1 MKNTVVLAFGVMLA
15 ASPALSQSFKAKNR
29 MVVNPI
35 SSAVFE
41 VVETRS
47 LGASGSWCAAA
58 DYATRVLGAS
68 GKTELIVKTP
78 RGKSVTDPRRKG
90 VAFTLDPAEVPE
102 PLSKSVSPSTKIP
115 GQTLPVGHALAFCS
129 QSLIDIGP

>member
-1 MKNTVVLAFGVMLA
+1 MRKSIIVACGVMLA
-15 ASPALSQSFKAKNR
+15 ASPAFSQSFKAKNR
-29 MVVNPI
+29 MIVNPI
-35 SSAVFE
+35 SSSVFE

-58 DYATRVLGAS
+58 DYATRVLGVT
-68 GKTELIVKTP
+68 GKSELIVKTP
-78 RGKSVTDPRRKG
+78 RGQSVTDPRRKG
-90 VAFTLDPAEVPE
+90 VAFTLDPGEVSE